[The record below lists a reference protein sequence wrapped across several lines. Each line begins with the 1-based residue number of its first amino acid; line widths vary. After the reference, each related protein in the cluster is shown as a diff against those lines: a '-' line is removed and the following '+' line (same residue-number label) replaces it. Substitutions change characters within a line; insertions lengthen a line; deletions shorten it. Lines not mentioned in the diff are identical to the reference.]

1 MRRLMALGI
10 GLTVTTVM
18 ACSGNAANYEPT
30 FSDYIV
36 SLGPEY
42 PPVSSY
48 QLGEI
53 NESFNLVV
61 GLFEMDSLATG
72 QPITED
78 RFFTW
83 VGNLEVNTFSDHL
96 PEIEREVLGLVHGLY
111 QDDSA
116 HPDLRAYAD
125 PTSELKAEVVCEAA
139 RGLAMSGV
147 SPFIDRDFYDRVDI
161 SCPSLYGTY
170 LSTPGAR
177 DSGYVAWLSAR
188 LGLAGK
194 GLVTE

>member
-1 MRRLMALGI
+1 MR
-10 GLTVTTVM
+10 
-18 ACSGNAANYEPT
+18 P
-30 FSDYIV
+30 
-36 SLGPEY
+36 
-42 PPVSSY
+42 SY
-48 QLGEI
+48 
-53 NESFNLVV
+53 
-61 GLFEMDSLATG
+61 
-72 QPITED
+72 
-78 RFFTW
+78 R
-83 VGNLEVNTFSDHL
+83 HL
-96 PEIEREVLGLVHGLY
+96 PKIEREVLGLVHGLY

-139 RGLAMSGV
+139 RDLAMSGV

-161 SCPSLYGTY
+161 PCPSLYGTY

-188 LGLAGK
+188 LGLARK